1 MITVGLFGDVPALP
15 VTAAEGAASSRF
27 GKPRLRTPVRNQV
40 EVRVGDLDSTIA
52 HDHRA
57 RAIWDVVEKLDLSK
71 FLEKIKS
78 REGGPG
84 AEATDPR
91 VVLGLWLLGLSE
103 GIGTGREIHRLT
115 EAHDA
120 YRWMCGKVL
129 VDADTLN
136 DFRRENGA
144 EFDQLLTQVLGV
156 LVNAGL
162 VTLERIAQDGTKV
175 RACAGAA
182 SFRSEATLE
191 KHVDE
196 AFSHVRDVLK
206 EAEKPNNPQ
215 TNHQKAAREHAAL
228 DRAERVL
235 RAQVALGEV
244 TALKRKNGSKGT
256 PRAST
261 TDPDARVMK
270 MADGGF
276 RPALNVQF
284 ATDVGS
290 RVTVGVYVTNA
301 GNDFGEMLPMG
312 DEIKRR
318 TGRVPHELLVDGGYS
333 ARDQIEETAN
343 RGTTVYSPVPEP
355 PRDKSLDKFAPNAA
369 DGENAAQWRARMA
382 TPEAQ
387 EILKLRGQT
396 AELPNADAKDKRGL
410 DRFRVKGIGNA
421 LAHVLLV
428 VLTQTV
434 LIPAAGAI
442 LRLPR

>member
-1 MITVGLFGDVPALP
+1 MQNTGLFGDVSALP
-15 VTAAEGAASSRF
+15 VTAAKDATPSRL
-27 GKPRLRTPVRNQV
+27 GKPRLRTAVRNQI
-40 EVRVGDLDSTIA
+40 EVRVGDLDSTIPA
-52 HDHRA
+52 DDRA
-57 RAIWDVVEKLDLSK
+57 RAIWDVVVTLDLSK
-71 FLEKIKS
+71 FLERIKS

-84 AEATDPR
+84 ADATDPR
-91 VVLGLWLLGLSE
+91 ILLGLWLLGLSD
-103 GIGTGREIHRLT
+103 GIGIGREIHRLT

-120 YRWMCGKVL
+120 YRWMCGKVQ

-144 EFDQLLTQVLGV
+144 ELDQLVTQVLGA
-156 LVNAGL
+156 LTSAGL
-162 VTLERIAQDGTKV
+162 VTLDRIAQDGTKV

-182 SFRSEATLE
+182 SFRSEASLE
-191 KHVDE
+191 QHIDAAFQHVK
-196 AFSHVRDVLK
+196 DVVA
-206 EAEKPNNPQ
+206 EAEKPGNPQ
-215 TNHQKAAREHAAL
+215 TNHEKAAREHAAV

-235 RAQVALGEV
+235 RAQVALDEV
-244 TALKRKNGSKGT
+244 AALKRKNGSKTT

-270 MADGGF
+270 MPDGGY
-276 RPALNVQF
+276 RPAFNVQF

-301 GNDFGEMLPMG
+301 GNDFGELLPMG
-312 DEIKRR
+312 EEIKRR
-318 TGRVPHELLVDGGYS
+318 TGKLPPVLLVDGGYA
-333 ARDQIEETAN
+333 ARENIEEAAN

-355 PRDKSLDKFAPNAA
+355 PRDKSVDKFAPNAA
-369 DGENAAQWRARMA
+369 DGKNAAEWRARMA

-387 EILKLRGQT
+387 AIFKLRGQT

-410 DRFRVKGIGNA
+410 DRFRVKGLGNA

-434 LIPAAGAI
+434 LIPAATAV